1 MLYNRSR
8 IGPESCA
15 RGKMSKIIRI
25 YHVGGMNMF
34 SFIALIRYSLIY
46 SCIYRIWFVAR
57 ASAIAT
63 HSREY
68 QNVVLCLDV
77 MCY

>member
-1 MLYNRSR
+1 
-8 IGPESCA
+8 
-15 RGKMSKIIRI
+15 
-25 YHVGGMNMF
+25 MF

-46 SCIYRIWFVAR
+46 SCIYRIWFVER